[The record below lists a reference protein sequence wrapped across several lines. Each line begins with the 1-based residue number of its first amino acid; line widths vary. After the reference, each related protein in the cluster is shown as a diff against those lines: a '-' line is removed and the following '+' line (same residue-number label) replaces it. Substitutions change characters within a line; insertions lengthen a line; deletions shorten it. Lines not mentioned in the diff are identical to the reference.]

1 LIYNL
6 LYEQFAHVPGFT
18 LFQYITFRTIGSTL
32 TALVLSLLI
41 GPWMID
47 RLTRL
52 NVGQTVRD
60 DGPEAHLIKAGTPTM
75 GGTLILVALIV
86 PSLLWADLESPY
98 VWVVLLGTT
107 GFGII
112 GFIDDYL
119 KLAKGD
125 PRGIGAANKLVGQL
139 AIATAAAVTLYA
151 VARDPADTLL
161 VLPLFKEL
169 TFQLGWLY
177 VPLGVLVV
185 VATSNAVNLT
195 DGLDGLAIFPS
206 LLIAGG
212 LGIFA
217 YTTGHAG
224 FADYL
229 QIPHVV
235 GAGEMTVLCG
245 AFIGAGLGFL
255 WFNAYPA
262 QVFMGDVGAL
272 ALGAGL
278 GLVAVVARQEIELI
292 IMAGVFVMETLSV
305 IIQVVSYKLT
315 GRRVFRMAPLH
326 HHFELKGWPEPRVV
340 VRFWII
346 TVILV
351 LVALSTL
358 KIR

>member
-18 LFQYITFRTIGSTL
+18 LFQYITFRTIGATL

-47 RLTRL
+47 RLTRF
-52 NVGQTVRD
+52 NIGQTVRD
-60 DGPEAHLIKAGTPTM
+60 DGPEAHLLKSGTPTM

-151 VARDPADTLL
+151 VARDPSDTLL

-185 VATSNAVNLT
+185 VATSRTRPSTSRSRLSASAQAPQSAGLTASRPVPSTAVFLRSNCSQ
-195 DGLDGLAIFPS
+195 ARS
-206 LLIAGG
+206 LIA
-212 LGIFA
+212 
-217 YTTGHAG
+217 TTCESVSTTTTPESRSSKASVTPIR
-224 FADYL
+224 L
-229 QIPHVV
+229 L
-235 GAGEMTVLCG
+235 AGE
-245 AFIGAGLGFL
+245 
-255 WFNAYPA
+255 
-262 QVFMGDVGAL
+262 
-272 ALGAGL
+272 
-278 GLVAVVARQEIELI
+278 R
-292 IMAGVFVMETLSV
+292 S
-305 IIQVVSYKLT
+305 S
-315 GRRVFRMAPLH
+315 RRWR
-326 HHFELKGWPEPRVV
+326 
-340 VRFWII
+340 
-346 TVILV
+346 
-351 LVALSTL
+351 
-358 KIR
+358 